1 MAQPRVVITGIGQI
15 SPLGN
20 TIDDVQAAL
29 ANGTSGVREF
39 VNLPTTH
46 LPMKFGAEAV
56 DFTGDMSNFG
66 ELEKMTMRS
75 IKKGQR
81 LMSREIQMG
90 VAAAQHAIASAGLS
104 ADVFDPDQIGVVF
117 GSDYIMTVPA
127 EYREGVL
134 NSRNEDGSFDFDQWG
149 DGGLPKVNPLWLL
162 KYLPNMPA
170 SHIAIYN
177 DLRGPSNSLTMREA
191 SANLAIAEAFSTIA
205 RGDSDIMVTGSTGT
219 RIHPM
224 RTLHVVTMETVA
236 DDQWQPDQASRP
248 FQQDST
254 GMVIGEG
261 AGSLTIE
268 RLEVAQQRD
277 VTILGEIVGFASS
290 TVLSRDGTPGIQQ
303 AIENVMNQAL
313 AMGGISAADLG
324 HIHAHGIGMPA
335 MDAAEAQ
342 GIRNVIGD
350 ADIPVVAA
358 KSYFGNLGAGS
369 GTVETICSLLSMK
382 SGTLFATLNAG
393 NTHENC
399 PINIVSTSDVPAGE
413 CFINLNVTPQGQA
426 SSLLIRKYTP

>member
-20 TIDDVQAAL
+20 TIEDVQAAF
-29 ANGTSGVREF
+29 ANGTSGVREL

-56 DFTGDMSNFG
+56 DFTGDVSNFG

-90 VAAAQHAIASAGLS
+90 VAAAQHALASAELS
-104 ADVFDPDQIGVVF
+104 AEVFDPDQIGVVF
-117 GSDYIMTVPA
+117 GSDYIMTVPT
-127 EYREGVL
+127 EFREGVL
-134 NSRNEDGSFDFDQWG
+134 TSRNDDGSFDLEQWG
-149 DGGLPKVNPLWLL
+149 EKGLPNVNPLWLL

-191 SANLAIAEAFSTIA
+191 SANLAIAEAFCTIA
-205 RGDSDIMVTGSTGT
+205 RGDSDVMVTGSTGT
-219 RIHPM
+219 RVHPM
-224 RTLHVVTMETVA
+224 RTLHVITMETVA
-236 DDQWQPDQASRP
+236 DNQWQPAEASRP

-261 AGSLTIE
+261 AGSLIIE
-268 RLEVAQQRD
+268 RLEFAQQRNA
-277 VTILGEIVGFASS
+277 TIFGEIIGFASS
-290 TVLSRDGTPGIQQ
+290 TVLGRDGTPGTQQ
-303 AIENVMNQAL
+303 ALENVMNQAL

-324 HIHAHGIGMPA
+324 HIHAHGIGMPV
-335 MDAAEAQ
+335 MDTAEAHA
-342 GIRNVIGD
+342 IRNVIGD

-369 GTVETICSLLSMK
+369 GTVETICSLLSMQ
-382 SGTLFATLNAG
+382 SGTLFPTLNAG

-399 PINIVSTSDVPAGE
+399 PINVVSTADVPAGE
-413 CFINLNVTPQGQA
+413 CFINVNVTPQGQA
-426 SSLLIRKYTP
+426 SSLLVKKYTP

>member
-29 ANGTSGVREF
+29 VNGTSGVREF

-224 RTLHVVTMETVA
+224 RTLHVVTMEKVA
-236 DDQWQPDQASRP
+236 DDQWQPAEASRP

-268 RLEVAQQRD
+268 RLKFAQQRD
-277 VTILGEIVGFASS
+277 VEILGEIIGFASS
-290 TVLSRDGTPGIQQ
+290 TVLSRDGNPGIQQ

-313 AMGGISAADLG
+313 AMGGISAAELG

-335 MDAAEAQ
+335 MDAEEAQ

-382 SGTLFATLNAG
+382 SGTLFPTLNAG

-399 PINIVSTSDVPAGE
+399 PINVVSTADVPAGE

>member
-20 TIDDVQAAL
+20 TIDDVKSAL
-29 ANGTSGVREF
+29 ANGTSGVRES
-39 VNLPTTH
+39 VNLPTDH
-46 LPMKFGAEAV
+46 LPMSFAGEAV
-56 DFTGDMSNFG
+56 EFTGDISNFG

-90 VAAAQHAIASAGLS
+90 VAAAQHALTSAGLS
-104 ADVFDPDQIGVVF
+104 AEVFDPDQIGVVF
-117 GSDYIMTVPA
+117 GSDYIMTTPA
-127 EYREGVL
+127 EYREGVA
-134 NSRNEDGSFDFDQWG
+134 NSLDENGEFDFSQWG
-149 DGGLPKVNPLWLL
+149 ENGLPKVNPLWLL

-191 SANLAIAEAFSTIA
+191 SANLAIAEAFCTIA
-205 RGDSDIMVTGSTGT
+205 RGNSDIMVTGSTGT

-224 RTLHVVTMETVA
+224 RTLHVITMETVA
-236 DDQWQPDQASRP
+236 DDQWQAEEASRP
-248 FQQDST
+248 FQQDYT
-254 GMVIGEG
+254 CMVVGEG

-268 RLEVAQQRD
+268 RLEFAQQRNAS
-277 VTILGEIVGFASS
+277 IFGEIIGFSSS
-290 TVLSRDGTPGIQQ
+290 TVLARDGTPGIQQ

-313 AMGGISAADLG
+313 AMGGIDASELG
-324 HIHAHGIGMPA
+324 HIHAHGIGMPE
-335 MDAAEAQ
+335 MDAAEAR

-350 ADIPVVAA
+350 ADIPVVSA

-369 GTVETICSLLSMK
+369 GTVETICSLLSLN
-382 SGTLFATLNAG
+382 SGTLFPTLNAG

-399 PINIVSTSDVPAGE
+399 PINVVSTSDVPAGD

-426 SSLLIRKYTP
+426 SSLLIKKYTP